1 MLIVERTESTS
12 AVRAAARR
20 LSRWLVA
27 IVLIAGAATARA
39 QVTGLYYQ
47 EAEKDGRIYVFNTP
61 EKLKLWQA
69 SGDMGTCITLI
80 GRGPAGETLVGE
92 NETAIDLYLFRHN
105 LPAYDRPTPKPTP
118 TPVAFPQVKVAGLAY
133 VSYQNGQAGGAD
145 YSKTT
150 LKRGY
155 FGADARITPYLSAR
169 ATLDVTQD
177 STGDWKARFKY
188 LYGKFDLGTVAI
200 LNRNYIEFGL
210 AHMPWLDFEE
220 HINYFRLQDT
230 MFMERNNLFNSADM
244 GIMWGANLGGD
255 MDEDY
260 QKKVNKAYAGRWGS
274 VQVGVYDGGGY
285 HAAEAN
291 TNKVVEGRVSIRP
304 LPDVLPGF
312 QVTYFGI
319 NGKGNKATEPDWVSN
334 TGMLSYESRW
344 VVVTGQYVDSTGNQG
359 GSAVDSSGK
368 ALPMKGW
375 STFVEGRLNPTW
387 SVIGRYD
394 EFDPNTNTDNDKNQR
409 SILGV
414 AYKFNSSNL
423 LLLDYDQVQY
433 DQPGKKT
440 DKRTQL
446 TLQLSF

>member
-1 MLIVERTESTS
+1 MLTNLPSTNS
-12 AVRAAARR
+12 GGQKVQTRR
-20 LSRWLVA
+20 VARWLMA
-27 IVLIAGAATARA
+27 LVLLALATQAGA

-47 EAEKDGRIYVFNTP
+47 EIEKDGRIYVFNTP
-61 EKLKLWQA
+61 ERVKSFKA
-69 SGDMGTCITLI
+69 SGEMGTGITLI
-80 GRGPAGETLVGE
+80 GRGPNGETLVGE

-105 LPAYDRPTPKPTP
+105 LPGYDRPTPKPTP
-118 TPVAFPQVKVAGLAY
+118 TPVVFPQIKVSGLAY
-133 VSYQNGQAGGAD
+133 ISYQDGQTNGVD
-145 YSKTT
+145 YSKTM

-155 FGADARITPYLSAR
+155 FGADAKITSYLGAR
-169 ATLDVTQD
+169 AMLDVSQD

-188 LYGKFDLGTVAI
+188 LYGKFDLGTASI
-200 LNRNYIEFGL
+200 LSKNYLEFGL

-244 GIMWGANLGGD
+244 GLLWGANLGED
-255 MDEDY
+255 MPDDY
-260 QKKVNKAYAGRWGS
+260 KKQVNSAYAGRWGS
-274 VQVGVYDGGGY
+274 IQVGVYDGAGY

-291 TNKVVEGRVSIRP
+291 TNKVIEGRVSVRP
-304 LPDVLPGF
+304 LPDVVPGF

-319 NGKGNKATEPDWVSN
+319 SGKGNKATEPDWTSN
-334 TGMLSYESRW
+334 TGMLSYESQW

-359 GSAVDSSGK
+359 GTAVDASGNS
-368 ALPMKGW
+368 LPMKGW
-375 STFVEGRLNPTW
+375 SGFVEGKLTTSW

-394 EFDPNTNTDNDKNQR
+394 EFDPNTNADNDKNKR
-409 SILGV
+409 SIFGV
-414 AYKFNSSNL
+414 AYKFNASNM

-446 TLQLSF
+446 TLQVSF